1 MKKFTILT
9 TALSLLLL
17 GSCGKDGI
25 DYDNE
30 DNNLSTEDSTSE
42 VGYLALPE
50 AIYVDYSSEDFV
62 ETKASTSS
70 EADDSYLVTIT
81 KKSDNTT
88 AYDTTYSE
96 LKAMSEIAL
105 MPAVYTIYV
114 RSTDSI
120 PLLGDEA
127 HFSAT
132 EDFTIVS
139 ALTTTLDDLSCTMSN
154 IKVSVSFSADLLSL
168 FKADGDNAE
177 ENLNVDVSIGESTA
191 SYGRA
196 ESGAINF
203 FKAVEESNTLQLEL
217 SGMYNIAAENENAN
231 YTMIE
236 GWKQSITGVKAGQ
249 WRNISLNVEHSNAG
263 TVDFTI
269 TITTWTYDDGIDV
282 NITSNTYQMNIAEPE
297 LDDPENYITDEGAP
311 SVTQGADYASLDTV
325 FYIDQNSFTLNSSL
339 QPTCTNPL
347 IINVEPA
354 EGATLTDM
362 WIEFTSDNAAL
373 TSLMEAALG
382 EKRREYILPA
392 DGTSLYYTIDGNT
405 FEATYDAMYQ
415 LYIYDGIHKA
425 TIMTKD
431 SEGRASYNYLTI
443 ISSNEGIELPDTA
456 PPTIEWRGGIDM
468 EENHIVDP
476 VNGLEV
482 IIDITSET
490 GITGF
495 TMTINSEVL
504 TPEELTYISLAQTMD
519 LINPG
524 DCKGGLV
531 FLNFPVEDAVKGQT
545 ELSFDI
551 SNFMLELANLG
562 SGYSDFVLNVTD
574 AGGTTTATLHLI
586 VE

>member
-1 MKKFTILT
+1 MKKFIILT

-17 GSCGKDGI
+17 GSCGKDSI
-25 DYDNE
+25 SYDN
-30 DNNLSTEDSTSE
+30 DNPTIEDSTTE
-42 VGYLALPE
+42 VGYLALPKT
-50 AIYVDYSSEDFV
+50 IYVDYSSEDFI

-81 KKSDNTT
+81 KKSDNSTVF
-88 AYDTTYSE
+88 DTTYGE
-96 LKAMSEIAL
+96 LKAMEEIAL
-105 MPAVYTIYV
+105 MPAGYTIYV
-114 RSTDSI
+114 RSSDSV
-120 PLLGDEA
+120 PLLGDKA

-132 EDFTIVS
+132 RDFTIVS

-154 IKVSVSFSADLLSL
+154 IKISVSFSADLLSL
-168 FKADGDNAE
+168 FKADGENAE

-196 ESGAINF
+196 EGGDVNF
-203 FKAVEESNTLQLEL
+203 FKAVDVSNTLQLEL
-217 SGMYNIAAENENAN
+217 SGMYNVAAENQEPN

-236 GWKQSITGVKAGQ
+236 GWKQSIVGVKAGQ

-269 TITTWTYDDGIDV
+269 TITTWTYDEGIDV
-282 NITSNTYQMNIAEPE
+282 DITSETFQMNITEPE
-297 LDDPENYITDEGAP
+297 MDDPENYITDEGAP

-325 FYIDQNSFTLNSSL
+325 FNINQNSFTLNSSL
-339 QPTCTNPL
+339 QPICTNPL
-347 IINVEPA
+347 IINVEPT

-373 TSLMEAALG
+373 TSLMEEALG
-382 EKRREYILPA
+382 EKRRAYILPVA
-392 DGTSLYYTIDGNT
+392 GTSSYYTIEENT
-405 FEATYDAMYQ
+405 FEATYESMYQ
-415 LYIYDGIHKA
+415 LYIYDGVHKA
-425 TIMTKD
+425 TIMTRD

-443 ISSNEGIELPDTA
+443 ISSNEGVELPDTA
-456 PPTIEWRGGIDM
+456 PPTIEWRGGVDM
-468 EENHIVDP
+468 EKTYIVDP

-504 TPEELTYISLAQTMD
+504 TPEELEGISLAQTMD

-524 DCKGGLV
+524 DCKGGLQ
-531 FLNFPVEDAVKGQT
+531 FLGFPVEDDVKGKT
-545 ELSFDI
+545 ELEFDI
-551 SNFMLELANLG
+551 SSFMPQLLTLG
-562 SGYSDFVLNVTD
+562 SGASDFVLNVTD
-574 AGGTTTATLHLI
+574 AGGTTTVTLHIL

>member
-17 GSCGKDGI
+17 GSCGKDAI
-25 DYDNE
+25 SYDNE
-30 DNNLSTEDSTSE
+30 DNNPAIEDSTSE

-62 ETKASTSS
+62 ETKASSSS

-81 KKSDNTT
+81 KKSDNST
-88 AYDTTYSE
+88 AFDTTYGE
-96 LKAMSEIAL
+96 LKAMAEIAL
-105 MPAVYTIYV
+105 MPAQYTIYV

-132 EDFTIVS
+132 KEFTIVS

-154 IKVSVSFSADLLSL
+154 IKISVSFSADLLNL
-168 FKADGDNAE
+168 FQADGTNTE

-196 ESGAINF
+196 ESGEVNF

-217 SGMYNIAAENENAN
+217 SGMYNVAAENEADN
-231 YTMIE
+231 YVMIE

-269 TITTWTYDDGIDV
+269 TITTWTYDEGIDV
-282 NITSNTYQMNIAEPE
+282 NVTSNTYQMNISEPE

-311 SVTQGADYASLDTV
+311 TVTQGADYASLDTA
-325 FYIDQNSFTLNSSL
+325 FYIDQNSFTLSSSL
-339 QPTCTNPL
+339 QPVCTNPL
-347 IINVEPA
+347 IINVEPT

-362 WIEFTSDNAAL
+362 WIEFTSDNATL
-373 TSLMEAALG
+373 TSLMEEALG

-392 DGTSLYYTIDGNT
+392 DGTSSYYAISENT
-405 FEATYDAMYQ
+405 FESTYEAMYQ
-415 LYIYDGIHKA
+415 LYIYDGVHKA

-431 SEGRASYNYLTI
+431 SEGRASYSYLTI

-456 PPTIEWRGGIDM
+456 PPTIEWRGGKDL
-468 EENHIVDP
+468 EQTYVVDP
-476 VNGLEV
+476 VDGLEV

-504 TPEELTYISLAQTMD
+504 TPEELEGITLAQTMD

-524 DCKGGLV
+524 DCEAGLV
-531 FLNFPVEDAVKGQT
+531 WLGFPVGDAVKGQT
-545 ELSFDI
+545 ELTFDI
-551 SNFMLELANLG
+551 SSFMPELLALG
-562 SGYSDFVLNVTD
+562 SGDSDFVLNVTD
-574 AGGTTTATLHLI
+574 AGGTTSTTLHI
-586 VE
+586 RVE

>member
-9 TALSLLLL
+9 TALSLLLF

-62 ETKASTSS
+62 ETKTSTSS

-81 KKSDNTT
+81 KNSDSSI
-88 AYDTTYSE
+88 AFDTTYGE
-96 LKAMSEIAL
+96 LKALDEIAL
-105 MPAVYTIYV
+105 SPAGYTIYV

-132 EDFTIVS
+132 KDFTIVS

-154 IKVSVSFSADLLSL
+154 IKISVSFSADLLSL
-168 FKADGDNAE
+168 FKEDGGNAD
-177 ENLNVDVSIGESTA
+177 ENLNVNVSIGESTA
-191 SYGRA
+191 SYGRD
-196 ESGAINF
+196 ENGDIVF
-203 FKAVEESNTLQLEL
+203 FQAVETSNTLELEL
-217 SGMYNIAAENENAN
+217 SGMYNVAAENEDAN

-249 WRNISLNVEHSNAG
+249 WRNISLNVEYSNAG
-263 TVDFTI
+263 SVDFTI
-269 TITTWTYDDGIDV
+269 TITTWTYDEGIDV
-282 NITSNTYQMNIAEPE
+282 DVTSEIFQMSLAEPE
-297 LDDPENYITDEGAP
+297 LDDPENYITDENAP
-311 SVTQGADYASLDTV
+311 SVTQGTDYASLDTV
-325 FYIDQNSFTLNSSL
+325 FYIDQNSFTLNTSL

-354 EGATLTDM
+354 EGATLADM

-382 EKRREYILPA
+382 EKRREYILPTE
-392 DGTSLYYTIDGNT
+392 DTSLYYTIDGNT

-415 LYIYDGIHKA
+415 LYIYDGIHSA

-431 SEGRASYNYLTI
+431 SEGKASYNYLTI

-456 PPTIEWRGGIDM
+456 PPTIEWRGGKDLD
-468 EENHIVDP
+468 ETYIVDP
-476 VNGLEV
+476 VEGLEV
-482 IIDITSET
+482 ILDITSET

-495 TMTINSEVL
+495 TMTINSDVL
-504 TPEELTYISLAQTMD
+504 TPDELEGISLAQTMD
-519 LINPG
+519 LITPG
-524 DCKGGLV
+524 DCEAGLV
-531 FLNFPVEDAVKGQT
+531 FLGFPVGDDVKGQT
-545 ELSFDI
+545 EMVFDI
-551 SNFMLELANLG
+551 SDFMPQLLALG
-562 SGYSDFVLNVTD
+562 SGSSDFVLNVTD
-574 AGGTTTATLHLI
+574 AGGTTTATLHI
-586 VE
+586 MIE